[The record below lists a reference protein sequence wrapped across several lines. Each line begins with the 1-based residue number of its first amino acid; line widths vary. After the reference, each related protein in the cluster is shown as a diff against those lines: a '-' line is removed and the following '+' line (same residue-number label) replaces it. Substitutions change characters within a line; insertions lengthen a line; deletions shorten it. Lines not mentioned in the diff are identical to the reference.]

1 MIFMSSSWQLFAI
14 PIQNCDFFY
23 DAPGEQSRK
32 MGAVAPCRQMCTDFS
47 ILATRKNIPS
57 RAHVHMEWGR
67 GPIEYTIFVGGIV
80 G

>member
-1 MIFMSSSWQLFAI
+1 
-14 PIQNCDFFY
+14 
-23 DAPGEQSRK
+23 
-32 MGAVAPCRQMCTDFS
+32 MGTLSHCGQMCTDFS

-67 GPIEYTIFVGGIV
+67 NPMEYTIFVGGIV